1 MPPVLPMF
9 RGNYDYD
16 TVQPY
21 FLDGQEEEVE
31 DFYGEDIWKKF
42 ELLPTPPLSPRRR
55 PSLSDVSLNAA
66 DHLEA
71 VTELLDDDRDTFLQS
86 FILQDCMWSSSFS
99 AANKL
104 ERAVS
109 ERLAALKNRRE
120 SSTTTSR
127 GSDSRGSDSRG
138 SDSNSRGSDTGG
150 LTAGGLTAGGL
161 TAGGLTAGG
170 LTLTGRGSDSRGSD
184 SRGSDSRGS
193 DSRGSD
199 SRGSDSRGSD
209 SRGSD
214 SRGSD
219 TCIDPSEVF
228 PFKPLTE
235 KEAPSEPC
243 LETPPLSSS
252 DSESEEEEEEEEE
265 VEEEEIDVVT
275 VERRKTSQHSNPS
288 ILKRCKLDIQQH
300 NYAAPQP
307 PRHPVSKPAGE
318 DLHARRRTH
327 NVLERNRRNDLKR
340 SFSALREET
349 PAVGHNEKAAKV
361 LILKTATEFIC
372 ELREEEGRL
381 VREEEAQRRRNRRLR
396 RTLRTL
402 RTSP

>member
-86 FILQDCMWSSSFS
+86 FIIQDCMWSSSFS

-104 ERAVS
+104 EQAVS

-120 SSTTTSR
+120 SSTTTSKE
-127 GSDSRGSDSRG
+127 SNSRGSDSRG
-138 SDSNSRGSDTGG
+138 SDSNIKESNI
-150 LTAGGLTAGGL
+150 
-161 TAGGLTAGG
+161 
-170 LTLTGRGSDSRGSD
+170 RGSDSRGSD
-184 SRGSDSRGS
+184 SDSRES
-193 DSRGSD
+193 NN
-199 SRGSDSRGSD
+199 
-209 SRGSD
+209 
-214 SRGSD
+214 
-219 TCIDPSEVF
+219 CIDPSEVF
-228 PFKPLTE
+228 PFKALTE

-252 DSESEEEEEEEEE
+252 DSES
-265 VEEEEIDVVT
+265 
-275 VERRKTSQHSNPS
+275 
-288 ILKRCKLDIQQH
+288 
-300 NYAAPQP
+300 
-307 PRHPVSKPAGE
+307 AGE

-349 PAVGHNEKAAKV
+349 PAVANNEKAAKV
-361 LILKTATEFIC
+361 LILKTATELIC
-372 ELREEEGRL
+372 ELREEEGRFM
-381 VREEEAQRRRNRRLR
+381 REEEAQRRRNRKLR
-396 RTLRTL
+396 HTLQTL

>member
-9 RGNYDYD
+9 QGNYDYDYD

-21 FLDGQEEEVE
+21 FLDGEEEEVE

-55 PSLSDVSLNAA
+55 PSLPDASLNAA

-86 FILQDCMWSSSFS
+86 FIIQDCMWSSSFS

-104 ERAVS
+104 EQAVS
-109 ERLAALKNRRE
+109 ARLVALRNRRE
-120 SSTTTSR
+120 SSTTTSKE
-127 GSDSRGSDSRG
+127 
-138 SDSNSRGSDTGG
+138 SN
-150 LTAGGLTAGGL
+150 
-161 TAGGLTAGG
+161 
-170 LTLTGRGSDSRGSD
+170 SRGSD

-199 SRGSDSRGSD
+199 SRGFDSNIKESDIRGSD
-209 SRGSD
+209 SRESNN
-214 SRGSD
+214 
-219 TCIDPSEVF
+219 CIDPSEVF

-235 KEAPSEPC
+235 KEAPSELC

-265 VEEEEIDVVT
+265 EVEEEEEEEEEEEIDVVT
-275 VERRKTSQHSNPS
+275 VERRKTSQRSNPL
-288 ILKRCKLDIQQH
+288 ILKRCNVDIQQH

-307 PRHPVSKPAGE
+307 PRHPVSKLVEAGE

-327 NVLERNRRNDLKR
+327 NVLERNRRSDLKR

-349 PAVGHNEKAAKV
+349 PAVANNEKAAKV

-381 VREEEAQRRRNRRLR
+381 MREEEAQRRRNRKLR
-396 RTLRTL
+396 HTLQTL
-402 RTSP
+402 RTSQ

>member
-9 RGNYDYD
+9 RGNYDYDYD

-55 PSLSDVSLNAA
+55 PSLSDACLNAA

-86 FILQDCMWSSSFS
+86 FIIQDCMWSSSFS
-99 AANKL
+99 AAHKL
-104 ERAVS
+104 EQAVS
-109 ERLAALKNRRE
+109 ERLAALRNRRE
-120 SSTTTSR
+120 SSTTTSKE
-127 GSDSRGSDSRG
+127 SNSRG
-138 SDSNSRGSDTGG
+138 SDSNSRGSDSRGSDSDIKESDI
-150 LTAGGLTAGGL
+150 
-161 TAGGLTAGG
+161 
-170 LTLTGRGSDSRGSD
+170 RGSDSRESNN
-184 SRGSDSRGS
+184 
-193 DSRGSD
+193 
-199 SRGSDSRGSD
+199 
-209 SRGSD
+209 
-214 SRGSD
+214 
-219 TCIDPSEVF
+219 CIDPSEVF

-252 DSESEEEEEEEEE
+252 DSESA
-265 VEEEEIDVVT
+265 D
-275 VERRKTSQHSNPS
+275 
-288 ILKRCKLDIQQH
+288 
-300 NYAAPQP
+300 
-307 PRHPVSKPAGE
+307 AGE
-318 DLHARRRTH
+318 DFHARRRTH

-349 PAVGHNEKAAKV
+349 PAVANNEKAAKV

-381 VREEEAQRRRNRRLR
+381 MREEEAQRRRNRKLR
-396 RTLRTL
+396 HTLHTL

>member
-9 RGNYDYD
+9 RGNYDYDYD

-55 PSLSDVSLNAA
+55 PSLSDACLNAA

-86 FILQDCMWSSSFS
+86 FIIQDCMWSSSFS
-99 AANKL
+99 AAHKL
-104 ERAVS
+104 EQAVS
-109 ERLAALKNRRE
+109 ERLAALRNRRE
-120 SSTTTSR
+120 SSTTTSKE
-127 GSDSRGSDSRG
+127 SNSRG
-138 SDSNSRGSDTGG
+138 SDSNSRGSDSRGSDSDIKESDI
-150 LTAGGLTAGGL
+150 
-161 TAGGLTAGG
+161 
-170 LTLTGRGSDSRGSD
+170 RGSDSRESNN
-184 SRGSDSRGS
+184 
-193 DSRGSD
+193 
-199 SRGSDSRGSD
+199 
-209 SRGSD
+209 
-214 SRGSD
+214 
-219 TCIDPSEVF
+219 CIDPSEVF

-252 DSESEEEEEEEEE
+252 DSESA
-265 VEEEEIDVVT
+265 D
-275 VERRKTSQHSNPS
+275 
-288 ILKRCKLDIQQH
+288 
-300 NYAAPQP
+300 
-307 PRHPVSKPAGE
+307 AGE

-349 PAVGHNEKAAKV
+349 PAVANNEKAAKV

-381 VREEEAQRRRNRRLR
+381 MREEEAQRRRNRKLR
-396 RTLRTL
+396 HTLHTL

>member
-1 MPPVLPMF
+1 MHFLSHNAAIMPPVLPMF
-9 RGNYDYD
+9 RGNYDYDYD

-55 PSLSDVSLNAA
+55 PSLSDACLNAA

-86 FILQDCMWSSSFS
+86 FIIQDCMWSSSFS
-99 AANKL
+99 AAHKL
-104 ERAVS
+104 EQAVS
-109 ERLAALKNRRE
+109 ERLAALRNRRE
-120 SSTTTSR
+120 SSTTTSKE
-127 GSDSRGSDSRG
+127 SNSRG
-138 SDSNSRGSDTGG
+138 SDSNSRGSDSRGSDSDIKESDI
-150 LTAGGLTAGGL
+150 
-161 TAGGLTAGG
+161 
-170 LTLTGRGSDSRGSD
+170 RGSDSRESNN
-184 SRGSDSRGS
+184 
-193 DSRGSD
+193 
-199 SRGSDSRGSD
+199 
-209 SRGSD
+209 
-214 SRGSD
+214 
-219 TCIDPSEVF
+219 CIDPSEVF

-252 DSESEEEEEEEEE
+252 DSESEEEEEEEVEEE
-265 VEEEEIDVVT
+265 VEEVEEVEEEIDVVT
-275 VERRKTSQHSNPS
+275 VERRKTSQRSNPL
-288 ILKRCKLDIQQH
+288 ILKRCNVDIQQH

-307 PRHPVSKPAGE
+307 PRQPVSKLVDAGE

-349 PAVGHNEKAAKV
+349 PAVANNEKAAKV

-381 VREEEAQRRRNRRLR
+381 MREEEAQRRRNRKLR
-396 RTLRTL
+396 HTLHTL

>member
-1 MPPVLPMF
+1 MF

-55 PSLSDVSLNAA
+55 PSLSDVSPNAA

-86 FILQDCMWSSSFS
+86 FIIQDCMWSSSFS

-138 SDSNSRGSDTGG
+138 SDS
-150 LTAGGLTAGGL
+150 
-161 TAGGLTAGG
+161 
-170 LTLTGRGSDSRGSD
+170 
-184 SRGSDSRGS
+184 
-193 DSRGSD
+193 
-199 SRGSDSRGSD
+199 
-209 SRGSD
+209 
-214 SRGSD
+214 RGSD

-235 KEAPSEPC
+235 KKAPSEPC

-252 DSESEEEEEEEEE
+252 DSES
-265 VEEEEIDVVT
+265 
-275 VERRKTSQHSNPS
+275 
-288 ILKRCKLDIQQH
+288 
-300 NYAAPQP
+300 
-307 PRHPVSKPAGE
+307 AGE

-381 VREEEAQRRRNRRLR
+381 EREEEAQRRRNRRLR